1 MQYRKA
7 CEIFVGRAAFVIC
20 RHPIV
25 SLCET
30 ADSRRLDAD
39 RRGIFCVSL
48 RKVSVNLRV
57 CEANKGEDIVCAP
70 SDRGT
75 KHS

>member
-39 RRGIFCVSL
+39 LAEFFCVSL
-48 RKVSVNLRV
+48 REVSVVLRV
-57 CEANKGEDIVCAP
+57 REANKGGGIVR
-70 SDRGT
+70 SR
-75 KHS
+75 